1 MRKNHRLLSALALFL
16 LIPMLATEVTAV
28 SSSEIKS
35 QISSLKD
42 EQAAV
47 REQIEELEREQDSNW
62 ESIEEM
68 VAQKD
73 NIDRQIALL
82 YAQIETST
90 VRFESKPS

>member
-16 LIPMLATEVTAV
+16 LIPMLATEVTAA

-42 EQAAV
+42 EQTAV

-68 VAQKD
+68 VPRKT
-73 NIDRQIALL
+73 I
-82 YAQIETST
+82 
-90 VRFESKPS
+90 